1 MKSWKLWSDEK
12 GALEVPWTTLDREG
26 RQSSCAIPAGVA
38 VRTVEVDVATLH
50 VMGRA
55 FGIQEKRLLHD
66 DHLLLNGDKV
76 FIKTSRRRISRGL
89 GEEARRIQ
97 KFRTGTFKRYQKGAF
112 AVSSAEAG
120 RWCLS
125 ASCPPP
131 RR

>member
-1 MKSWKLWSDEK
+1 MK
-12 GALEVPWTTLDREG
+12 EG
-26 RQSSCAIPAGVA
+26 RPGRTMDDAGQRRETVVLRHPGVA
-38 VRTVEVDVATLH
+38 VRTVEADVATLH
-50 VMGRA
+50 VTGRA
-55 FGIQEKRLLHD
+55 FGIQEKRLPHD